1 MDFPT
6 SEATIFLLAREYTR
20 SGHDLSLGVRYT
32 HLINTVK
39 TCVQKPVFFNAWQK
53 RFLLREGRGGGR
65 TPLYGLYRYVQPQ
78 RVWFFGCFGHKWGIN
93 LS

>member
-32 HLINTVK
+32 HLIKLYSKNLWAK
-39 TCVQKPVFFNAWQK
+39 TCIFRCLAKKVLA
-53 RFLLREGRGGGR
+53 RRGAGGGGEL
-65 TPLYGLYRYVQPQ
+65 PYMGYMCCP
-78 RVWFFGCFGHKWGIN
+78 
-93 LS
+93 